1 MTRKVQTQDT
11 NFAETIAEATI
22 VGWNFEADDPETNRH
37 NEVTGELNPYYN
49 LGALYQL
56 GSRVDQSAYTLAKK
70 KEWFDTAEDKR
81 DKERE
86 INGSES
92 ALLIRLE
99 ADFIKA
105 EAALENAQLFFEADI
120 MVFNA
125 LSGRTWADGK
135 LTPQDPYGRQWF
147 AVQKAEASNKRV
159 LAPKAPT
166 DKERAKIAEQRKQ
179 EALARLAS

>member
-37 NEVTGELNPYYN
+37 NEVTGELNPKYN

-70 KEWFDTAEDKR
+70 KEWMMEVEFKCQ
-81 DKERE
+81 RE
-86 INGSES
+86 QDINGPDS
-92 ALLIRLE
+92 ALLIRFQ
-99 ADFIKA
+99 ADMVKA

-135 LTPQDPYGRQWF
+135 LTPQDPYGREWF
-147 AVQKAEASNKRV
+147 AVQKAEASERRV

-166 DKERAKIAEQRKQ
+166 AKERAKIAEQRKQ